1 MMSDELRS
9 KRYEP
14 PVIDL
19 ENKNSSHTLIV
30 ELTGRNKNVL
40 EVGTST
46 GYISRILKERGNTV
60 TGIEIDP
67 EAGEIAGQHCDT
79 MIIGDIEK
87 LDLDAYLTP
96 SSFDVIVFGDVLEHL
111 VSPEDV
117 LRKVKKYLRP
127 DGYLAVSLPNVCHG
141 DVILNLL
148 MGDFKYTSMGLL
160 DATHLRFFGLR
171 NIIDLFSR
179 CGYFVT
185 DLQTT
190 VHPVGATEQR
200 LDPGVVPEDLANF
213 VKSLPNSSVYQYIF
227 KASPSPTPEAVEAV
241 PAPDLDGLFRG
252 AIEGSIQAETKPIL
266 EEIHAYEARTASLAE
281 RVEQLTEKTLLLQRT
296 IADRDAQVALLD
308 GQVEQLTEK
317 TQSLQGTVSERD
329 AQIALLAE
337 QVEQL
342 TEETQS
348 LQGTVSERDAQIASL
363 NEQTRQQA
371 AQLMRLSNELASI
384 KQSIVWRLLMKYH
397 NGFVERLLPL
407 GSRSRRWY
415 DLALTGGRVMINSGP
430 KAFWW
435 SFKAH
440 FRDSDYFN
448 QNTVI
453 PPSSGDRFCITSSE
467 FWPIGDV
474 KILVQVHVY
483 YVDLF
488 EEICSYLKNIP
499 VKFTLA
505 VSVTKEEDKEFVIR
519 QIKRLPLVQSAEV
532 KVVKNRGRDI
542 APLLVDFGPLIREHD
557 FICHIHT
564 KKSLFTGR
572 DQVEW
577 REYLF
582 SMLLGSSDRVQAIF
596 SAFKKDPSVGLIY
609 PEIYPYLP
617 YSACTWLSNK
627 GIAPSVLSRLGVRFD
642 ADEYID
648 FPAGSMFW
656 ARREALEPLL
666 NLGFSSS
673 DFPDECGQN
682 DGALQHTIERCFVLA
697 AQSRGLK
704 YLVLQDLN
712 SHAFSYQ
719 SGKNLNQ
726 YFEPPFEEKVLNHLS
741 VTNTVSFD
749 IFDTILI
756 RPFASPDMVFSYME
770 EMVAKELGIA
780 NFRKLRKDSEK
791 IARERKHYLGD
802 VKISEIYLVLAE
814 LARIGPEAA
823 EKLLNLEVN
832 IEKTLLIP
840 RGEVINLAKYAKDS
854 GKRVILVSDTYL
866 ERRHIENILSSKGID
881 FYDGLYLSCESGK
894 RKDRGDLWKYVLE
907 CEDATRDNFLHIGDN
922 EQSDVQMIG
931 DLGFNRLVHVM
942 RPTALFRQSDL
953 GRCLWEMLRPYNDWR
968 GNLLYGMFANLYCSN
983 PNERRVFTFKDPLSD
998 PFSFGYIVFGPI
1010 VFNFMRWLLETS
1022 MKDGVRQLWF
1032 IAREGYLLNQAF
1044 ETIVEHPDLDQV
1056 RGKLPQGS
1064 EQLCSRRAATF
1075 AVLRTEEDIPRLLK
1089 GRFRGSLR
1097 TFFEARLSTSDMTS
1111 IESRIGADI
1120 LDQTFSLPEDYNQIF
1135 KYIVDVFDILT
1146 RQAQDER
1153 DALLQYCSNQ
1163 GFNGSERIGIVDV
1176 GYSGTIQEALTEVV
1190 SHPLNGYY
1198 FITEKPASKLCSSG
1212 SDCKAY
1218 FGEFIDPMK
1227 KTLPIHRYSL
1237 LLEAVLTAPTG
1248 QLLRFCRGS
1257 EDATEIIPEFKDP
1270 GISQDKFP
1278 IINQIHEGILRF
1290 ILDMMDRFG
1299 SSALD
1304 IEFPKDLAQ
1313 LCYELVAKGDLGI
1326 GNLRFALSV
1335 EDEYCGNGEI
1345 SPLEL
1350 YGNS

>member
-1 MMSDELRS
+1 MSPVYEDHRS

-19 ENKNSSHTLIV
+19 ENKNSSHALLI
-30 ELTGRNKNVL
+30 ELTGRDKNVL

-46 GYISRILKERGNTV
+46 GYISRVLKEWGNTV

-67 EAGEIAGQHCDT
+67 EAGEIARQHCDS

-87 LDLDAYLTP
+87 LDLDAYLAP
-96 SSFDVIVFGDVLEHL
+96 SSFDVIMFGDVLEHL
-111 VSPEDV
+111 ASPEDV

-179 CGYFVT
+179 CGYSIT
-185 DLQTT
+185 GLHTT
-190 VHPVGATEQR
+190 VLPVGGTEQR

-213 VKSLPNSSVYQYIF
+213 VKSLPNASVYQYIF
-227 KASPSPTPEAVEAV
+227 KASPSPTPEAVEAA

-266 EEIHAYEARTASLAE
+266 VEIHAYEARTASLAE
-281 RVEQLTEKTLLLQRT
+281 RVEQLTEETLLLQRT
-296 IADRDAQVALLD
+296 IADRDAQVASFD
-308 GQVEQLTEK
+308 EQ
-317 TQSLQGTVSERD
+317 
-329 AQIALLAE
+329 I
-337 QVEQL
+337 
-342 TEETQS
+342 
-348 LQGTVSERDAQIASL
+348 
-363 NEQTRQQA
+363 RQQA
-371 AQLMRLSNELASI
+371 TQLMQLSSELASM
-384 KQSIVWRLLMKYH
+384 KQSVVWQLLMKYH

-435 SFKAH
+435 SFKDH

-564 KKSLFTGR
+564 KRSLFTGR

-582 SMLLGSSDRVQAIF
+582 NMLLGSSDRVQAIF
-596 SAFKKDPSVGLIY
+596 SVFKKDPSVGLIY

-617 YSACTWLSNK
+617 YWACTWLSNK

-648 FPAGSMFW
+648 FPVGSMFW
-656 ARREALEPLL
+656 ARREVLEPLL
-666 NLGFSSS
+666 NLGLKSS
-673 DFPDECGQN
+673 DFPDEFGQS
-682 DGALQHTIERCFVLA
+682 DGTLQHTIERCFVPA
-697 AQSRGLK
+697 TQSRGLK
-704 YLVLQDLN
+704 HLVLLDSD
-712 SHAFSYQ
+712 SHVFRYQ
-719 SGKNLNQ
+719 SGKNLHQ
-726 YFEPPFEEKVLNHLS
+726 YFEPSFEEKVLNHLS
-741 VTNTVSFD
+741 VTNIISFD

-770 EMVAKELGIA
+770 EMVAKEFGIR
-780 NFRKLRKDSEK
+780 NFRTLRKKSEK

-814 LARIGPEAA
+814 LARIDPEAA
-823 EKLLNLEVN
+823 ERLLNLEIN
-832 IEKTLLIP
+832 IEKSLLIP
-840 RGEVINLAKYAKDS
+840 RDEVINLAKYAKDS

-866 ERRHIENILSSKGID
+866 ERRHVEDILFSKGID
-881 FYDGLYLSCESGK
+881 FYDELYLSCESGK

-907 CEDATRDNFLHIGDN
+907 REGATRDNFLHIGDN
-922 EQSDVQMIG
+922 EQSDIQRIV

-953 GRCLWEMLRPYNDWR
+953 GRYLWEIMKPYTGWR
-968 GNLLYGMFANLYCSN
+968 ENLLYGTFANLYCSN
-983 PNERRVFTFKDPLSD
+983 PNERHVFNSKDPLSD
-998 PFSFGYIVFGPI
+998 PFAFGYLVFGPI
-1010 VFNFMRWLLETS
+1010 VFNFLSWLLETS
-1022 MKDGVRQLWF
+1022 MKDGVKQLRF

-1044 ETIVEHPDLDQV
+1044 ETIVAHPDLDQV
-1056 RGKLPQGS
+1056 REKLPHGS
-1064 EQLCSRRAATF
+1064 YFLCSRRAATF
-1075 AVLRTEEDIPRLLK
+1075 AILRTDKDIPRLLK
-1089 GRFRGSLR
+1089 RHFQGSLR
-1097 TFFEARLSTSDMTS
+1097 TFFEARLNTSDMAS
-1111 IESRIGADI
+1111 IESRIGADV
-1120 LDQTFSLPEDYNQIF
+1120 LEQAFSLPEDYNQIF

-1190 SHPLNGYY
+1190 GHSLNGYY
-1198 FITEKPASKLCSSG
+1198 FVTEKPASKLCSSG
-1212 SDCKAY
+1212 SNCRAY

-1227 KTLPIHRYSL
+1227 KTLPVHRYSL

-1248 QLLRFCRGS
+1248 QLLRFWRGS

-1270 GISQDKFP
+1270 GISQDKFS
-1278 IINQIHEGILRF
+1278 IIDRIHEGILRF

-1299 SSALD
+1299 SSALN

-1313 LCYELVAKGDLGI
+1313 LCYELVAKGDLDI
-1326 GNLRFALSV
+1326 GDLRFALSV

-1350 YGNS
+1350 YGSS